1 LRAKQNVY
9 EAAMTKHAP
18 LPEEDVKKFLS
29 SHPGWKLDGGA
40 LVRTFE
46 APQFLRGI
54 DFVERVAKVAEKAD
68 HHPDI
73 DIRWRKVTLRFI
85 THDAG
90 NKVTAL
96 DTRLAGECDLLFAAL

>member
-1 LRAKQNVY
+1 
-9 EAAMTKHAP
+9 MSSPTP
-18 LPEEDVKKFLS
+18 LPQADLDAFLARHS
-29 SHPGWKLDGGA
+29 AWRVDGGA

-46 APQFLRGI
+46 APAFLDGI
-54 DFVERVAKVAEKAD
+54 AFVDRVAKLAEAAD

-90 NKVTAL
+90 NRITAL
-96 DTRLAGECDLLFAAL
+96 DTRLAGECDALFAALRPTS